1 MTSIRGVVDHNFNRS
16 DVNIDNMRKVMVGEK
31 DTREVLNKILTSK
44 KLSKKIDVLSG
55 RYVFPFA
62 FVERNPFQLSE

>member
-1 MTSIRGVVDHNFNRS
+1 MTSTRGFVDHIGDRS
-16 DVNIDNMRKVMVGEK
+16 DVNIDNMRKVMLGEK
-31 DTREVLNKILTSK
+31 DAREVLNKIITSK

-62 FVERNPFQLSE
+62 FVKKISVLIV